1 MAKDPARKWT
11 NKELKEMEQHIG
23 GIYDQALAEIT
34 EKWDAY
40 MAKSAKRLDK
50 LHEAYQNAPAEKKED
65 ALKAYQD
72 ALRNVTF
79 KDKYYRD
86 MVQETTTRIYY
97 TNKVATAY
105 MNGQMPQIYK
115 VNYDQIDPAA
125 VLPGIKYSMVS
136 EETIANLIKDG
147 TIPQRDLDER
157 KDKTWNTKQIG
168 STVLQGILQGESIK
182 DISKRLLPIVNKNEA
197 SAVRNA
203 RTMTTCAEN
212 RGRLDRYADYES
224 KGLVMA
230 KVWIATGDDR
240 TRDWHLTLDGQEVS
254 RDENF
259 IDGQGNEL
267 MYPGDPDAAS
277 ETTWNCRCSMRSH
290 ILGVR
295 GKNGK
300 ITPIEDMHKSGL
312 HQEQIGTERKK
323 RDMKKPEK
331 ITAKEK
337 KEEQEPKTAQEKT
350 FDAIKSA
357 YTYHTEHNGLNRV
370 SADELG
376 DTAALYADYGKLS
389 DKTQE
394 EFAGALDGLISQYDT
409 SLTEVRTMTKMEFM
423 AERDA
428 FAYVH
433 HDYTTGSAT
442 MVINPTKT
450 RDYDA
455 MISRLQELKENGYI
469 AQIDDEKMGEYVV
482 THEFAH
488 TFLDMETKLKD
499 KNNFVGEDYDKIK
512 SVRKE
517 ITGIY
522 DEYVEKIGKLEEKK
536 NEFELQY
543 LMGGAKDEALADKAI
558 ELEDEI
564 AKIKISDYSMVNADE
579 LMAEAFAHDRLGG
592 QQNEYVSRIMAII
605 NHNFGRE

>member
-11 NKELKEMEQHIG
+11 DKELKEMEKHIG
-23 GIYDQALAEIT
+23 GIYDQALTEIT

-50 LHEAYQNAPAEKKED
+50 LHEAYQNAAADEKED
-65 ALKAYQD
+65 ALKKYQD

-79 KDKYYRD
+79 KDKYYHD
-86 MVQETTTRIYY
+86 MVQETATRICY

-240 TRDWHLTLDGQEVS
+240 TRDWHLTLDGQEVA

-259 IDGQGNEL
+259 TDGQGNEL
-267 MYPGDPDAAS
+267 MYPGDPGAAP
-277 ETTWNCRCSMRSH
+277 ETVWNCRCSMRSH
-290 ILGVR
+290 IIGVR
-295 GKNGK
+295 GKDGE
-300 ITPIEDMHKSGL
+300 ITPIEDMHKRGL
-312 HQEQIGTERKK
+312 HQEQIE
-323 RDMKKPEK
+323 
-331 ITAKEK
+331 
-337 KEEQEPKTAQEKT
+337 
-350 FDAIKSA
+350 
-357 YTYHTEHNGLNRV
+357 
-370 SADELG
+370 
-376 DTAALYADYGKLS
+376 
-389 DKTQE
+389 
-394 EFAGALDGLISQYDT
+394 
-409 SLTEVRTMTKMEFM
+409 
-423 AERDA
+423 AER
-428 FAYVH
+428 
-433 HDYTTGSAT
+433 
-442 MVINPTKT
+442 
-450 RDYDA
+450 R
-455 MISRLQELKENGYI
+455 R
-469 AQIDDEKMGEYVV
+469 
-482 THEFAH
+482 
-488 TFLDMETKLKD
+488 
-499 KNNFVGEDYDKIK
+499 
-512 SVRKE
+512 R
-517 ITGIY
+517 
-522 DEYVEKIGKLEEKK
+522 
-536 NEFELQY
+536 
-543 LMGGAKDEALADKAI
+543 
-558 ELEDEI
+558 
-564 AKIKISDYSMVNADE
+564 
-579 LMAEAFAHDRLGG
+579 
-592 QQNEYVSRIMAII
+592 
-605 NHNFGRE
+605 

>member
-11 NKELKEMEQHIG
+11 DKELKEMEKHIG
-23 GIYDQALAEIT
+23 GIYDQALTEIT

-50 LHEAYQNAPAEKKED
+50 LHEAYEKAPADKRED

-79 KDKYYRD
+79 KDKYYHD
-86 MVQETTTRIYY
+86 MVQETATRICY

-240 TRDWHLTLDGQEVS
+240 TRDWHLTLDGQEVA

-259 IDGQGNEL
+259 TDGQGNEL
-267 MYPGDPDAAS
+267 MYPGDPDAAP
-277 ETTWNCRCSMRSH
+277 ETVWNCRCSMRSH
-290 ILGVR
+290 IIGVR
-295 GKNGK
+295 GKDGEL
-300 ITPIEDMHKSGL
+300 TPIEDMHESGL
-312 HQEQIGTERKK
+312 HQEQIEAEREK
-323 RDMKKPEK
+323 RGLEEPAAE
-331 ITAKEK
+331 EK
-337 KEEQEPKTAQEKT
+337 KEEQPKEFPEIKTRAEAMEVAKSMFASLEKNLSKIDEQLFCENITQLKRLNDKFGVLTENNKGYFTSSPSGRAIAWTSTDFSRRRGENTCLSLVSRHYNNRET
-350 FDAIKSA
+350 FIENENRATDSFYSMPAKKENIPIYAITHEYGHMLESVISQGRVDYNAFKERIDNYNPALQRKEWIKLEKQKAKDIYNEILDIAKADNPDFSLKDNLSQ
-357 YTYHTEHNGLNRV
+357 YGHTNHFEFFAEVFANSQCGAPN
-370 SADELG
+370 ELG
-376 DTAALYADYGKLS
+376 
-389 DKTQE
+389 
-394 EFAGALDGLISQYDT
+394 
-409 SLTEVRTMTKMEFM
+409 R
-423 AERDA
+423 
-428 FAYVH
+428 
-433 HDYTTGSAT
+433 
-442 MVINPTKT
+442 
-450 RDYDA
+450 A
-455 MISRLQELKENGYI
+455 MLKWLEKEGY
-469 AQIDDEKMGEYVV
+469 
-482 THEFAH
+482 
-488 TFLDMETKLKD
+488 
-499 KNNFVGEDYDKIK
+499 
-512 SVRKE
+512 
-517 ITGIY
+517 
-522 DEYVEKIGKLEEKK
+522 
-536 NEFELQY
+536 
-543 LMGGAKDEALADKAI
+543 
-558 ELEDEI
+558 
-564 AKIKISDYSMVNADE
+564 
-579 LMAEAFAHDRLGG
+579 
-592 QQNEYVSRIMAII
+592 
-605 NHNFGRE
+605 

>member
-11 NKELKEMEQHIG
+11 DKELKEMEQHIG
-23 GIYDQALAEIT
+23 NIYDRALTEIT

-50 LHEAYQNAPAEKKED
+50 LHEAYEKAPADKRED

-79 KDKYYRD
+79 KDKYYHD
-86 MVQETTTRIYY
+86 MVKETATRLCY

-240 TRDWHLTLDGQEVS
+240 TRDWHLTLDGQEVA

-259 IDGQGNEL
+259 TDGQGNEL
-267 MYPGDPDAAS
+267 MYLGDPDAAP
-277 ETTWNCRCSMRSH
+277 ETVWNCRCSMRSH
-290 ILGVR
+290 IIGVR
-295 GKNGK
+295 GKDGE
-300 ITPIEDMHKSGL
+300 ITPIEDMHESGL
-312 HQEQIGTERKK
+312 HQEQIEAEREKRGLEPAAVEEKEEKEPAEEKKGIEFTPANTIEEAKEYLEEVLGLSSSDFDVVNIDYANMLNETITDYYNTFGNLHDLGVLDEIRIVPKLASVAGYQPAMDSVLLKK
-323 RDMKKPEK
+323 RDVSSKNAVKKSLKE
-331 ITAKEK
+331 AKEQR
-337 KEEQEPKTAQEKT
+337 EFGWWATGTEKT
-350 FDAIKSA
+350 ILS
-357 YTYHTEHNGLNRV
+357 H
-370 SADELG
+370 ELG
-376 DTAALYADYGKLS
+376 HAVHHAFVPDALYDPKKSQLEKLF
-389 DKTQE
+389 E
-394 EFAGALDGLISQYDT
+394 
-409 SLTEVRTMTKMEFM
+409 
-423 AERDA
+423 
-428 FAYVH
+428 
-433 HDYTTGSAT
+433 
-442 MVINPTKT
+442 
-450 RDYDA
+450 
-455 MISRLQELKENGYI
+455 
-469 AQIDDEKMGEYVV
+469 
-482 THEFAH
+482 
-488 TFLDMETKLKD
+488 ETKANLGVTKWQGC
-499 KNNFVGEDYDKIK
+499 NEDMDKIK
-512 SVRKE
+512 ECGEVLSYYGLRNV
-517 ITGIY
+517 
-522 DEYVEKIGKLEEKK
+522 
-536 NEFELQY
+536 NEFVAESVCEY
-543 LMGGAKDEALADKAI
+543 MTSDNPREVAVKVYKILMGE
-558 ELEDEI
+558 
-564 AKIKISDYSMVNADE
+564 
-579 LMAEAFAHDRLGG
+579 
-592 QQNEYVSRIMAII
+592 
-605 NHNFGRE
+605 

>member
-11 NKELKEMEQHIG
+11 DKELKDMEYHIG
-23 GIYDQALAEIT
+23 KIYEQALTEID
-34 EKWDAY
+34 EKWAAY
-40 MAKSAKRLDK
+40 MDRADKRVSK
-50 LHEAYQNAPAEKKED
+50 LYNAYKNAPEGEKEA
-65 ALKAYQD
+65 ALKKYQD
-72 ALRNVTF
+72 ALEDVTF
-79 KDKYYRD
+79 RDAYYRE
-86 MVQETTTRIYY
+86 MVKDTATRLCN
-97 TNKVATAY
+97 TNKIATAY
-105 MNGQMPQIYK
+105 MNGEMPNIYK
-115 VNYDQIDPAA
+115 VNYDQIDSDA
-125 VLPGIKYSMVS
+125 LIPGIKYTMLD
-136 EETIANLIKDG
+136 ERTIAHLIKDG
-147 TIPQRDLDER
+147 TIPQREIDEK

-240 TRDWHLTLDGQEVS
+240 TRDWHLTLDGQEVA

-259 IDGQGNEL
+259 IDGEGNPL
-267 MYPGDPDAAS
+267 MYPGDPDA
-277 ETTWNCRCSMRSH
+277 EPQTVWNCRCSMRSH
-290 ILGVR
+290 IIGVR
-295 GKNGK
+295 GKDGE
-300 ITPIEDMHKSGL
+300 ITPIEDMHESGL
-312 HQEQIGTERKK
+312 HQEQIEAERE
-323 RDMKKPEK
+323 RRGMEEPEK
-331 ITAKEK
+331 IAAEEK
-337 KEEQEPKTAQEKT
+337 KEEKEPKTAQEKT

-376 DTAALYADYGKLS
+376 NTDILYADYGKLS

-409 SLTEVRTMTKMEFM
+409 SLMQVRTMTKMEFM

-499 KNNFVGEDYDKIK
+499 KNNFVGEDYGKIK

-536 NEFELQY
+536 NEFEMQY

>member
-11 NKELKEMEQHIG
+11 DKELKEMEKHIG
-23 GIYDQALAEIT
+23 GIYDQALTEIT

-50 LHEAYQNAPAEKKED
+50 LHEAYQNAAADEKED
-65 ALKAYQD
+65 ALKKYQD

-79 KDKYYRD
+79 KDKYYHD
-86 MVQETTTRIYY
+86 MVQETATRICY

-240 TRDWHLTLDGQEVS
+240 TRDWHLTLDGQEVA

-259 IDGQGNEL
+259 TDGQGNEL
-267 MYPGDPDAAS
+267 MYPGDPDAAP
-277 ETTWNCRCSMRSH
+277 ETVWNCRCSMRSH
-290 ILGVR
+290 IIGVR
-295 GKNGK
+295 GKDGE
-300 ITPIEDMHKSGL
+300 ITPIEDMHESGL
-312 HQEQIGTERKK
+312 HQEQIEAEREK
-323 RDMKKPEK
+323 RGLEDQEQPAAE
-331 ITAKEK
+331 EK
-337 KEEQEPKTAQEKT
+337 KEEQPKEFPEIKT
-350 FDAIKSA
+350 RAEAMEVAKSMFASIEANVKRINEELLCKNITQLKRLNDKFGALTDKNIGYLTSSASGRAIA
-357 YTYHTEHNGLNRV
+357 YTGTGYNRKVENTRLGLV
-370 SADELG
+370 AKYYKDPE
-376 DTAALYADYGKLS
+376 
-389 DKTQE
+389 
-394 EFAGALDGLISQYDT
+394 
-409 SLTEVRTMTKMEFM
+409 
-423 AERDA
+423 
-428 FAYVH
+428 
-433 HDYTTGSAT
+433 
-442 MVINPTKT
+442 
-450 RDYDA
+450 
-455 MISRLQELKENGYI
+455 ELKNTELRMRDKNWSMPFS
-469 AQIDDEKMGEYVV
+469 DEYASVFSI
-482 THEFAH
+482 THEYGH
-488 TFLDMETKLKD
+488 MLESVISKGRT
-499 KNNFVGEDYDKIK
+499 VWGSRIGPDYVDDPKK
-512 SVRKE
+512 
-517 ITGIY
+517 
-522 DEYVEKIGKLEEKK
+522 EEKK
-536 NEFELQY
+536 Q
-543 LMGGAKDEALADKAI
+543 AKDIRNEIVA
-558 ELEDEI
+558 I
-564 AKIKISDYSMVNADE
+564 AKENNPDFSMLENISEYGKTNDFEFFAEVFANSQCGAPNE
-579 LMAEAFAHDRLGG
+579 LGKAMLKWLEKEG
-592 QQNEYVSRIMAII
+592 Y
-605 NHNFGRE
+605 

>member
-11 NKELKEMEQHIG
+11 DKELKEMEQHIG
-23 GIYDQALAEIT
+23 NIYDQALTEIT

-50 LHEAYQNAPAEKKED
+50 LHEAYEKAPADKRED

-79 KDKYYRD
+79 KDKYYHD
-86 MVQETTTRIYY
+86 MVKETATRLCY

-182 DISKRLLPIVNKNEA
+182 DISKRLLPIVNKNET

-240 TRDWHLTLDGQEVS
+240 TRDWHLTLDGQEVA

-259 IDGQGNEL
+259 TDGQGNEL
-267 MYPGDPDAAS
+267 MYPGDPDAAP
-277 ETTWNCRCSMRSH
+277 ETVWNCRCSMRSH
-290 ILGVR
+290 IIGVR
-295 GKNGK
+295 GKDGE
-300 ITPIEDMHKSGL
+300 ITPIEDMHESGL
-312 HQEQIGTERKK
+312 HQEQIEAEREKRGLEPAAVEEKEEKEPAEEKKGIEFTPANTIEEAKEYLEEVLGLSSSDFDVVNIDYANMLNETITDYYNTFGNLHDLGVLDEVRIVPKLASVAGYQPAMDSVLLKK
-323 RDMKKPEK
+323 RDVSSKNAVKKSLKE
-331 ITAKEK
+331 AKEQR
-337 KEEQEPKTAQEKT
+337 EFGWWATGTEKT
-350 FDAIKSA
+350 ILS
-357 YTYHTEHNGLNRV
+357 H
-370 SADELG
+370 ELG
-376 DTAALYADYGKLS
+376 HAVHHAFVPDALYDPKKSQLEKLF
-389 DKTQE
+389 E
-394 EFAGALDGLISQYDT
+394 
-409 SLTEVRTMTKMEFM
+409 
-423 AERDA
+423 
-428 FAYVH
+428 
-433 HDYTTGSAT
+433 
-442 MVINPTKT
+442 
-450 RDYDA
+450 
-455 MISRLQELKENGYI
+455 
-469 AQIDDEKMGEYVV
+469 
-482 THEFAH
+482 
-488 TFLDMETKLKD
+488 ETKANLGVTKWQGC
-499 KNNFVGEDYDKIK
+499 NEDMDKIK
-512 SVRKE
+512 ECGEVLSYYGLRNV
-517 ITGIY
+517 
-522 DEYVEKIGKLEEKK
+522 
-536 NEFELQY
+536 NEFVAESVCEY
-543 LMGGAKDEALADKAI
+543 MTSDNPREVAVKVYKILMGE
-558 ELEDEI
+558 
-564 AKIKISDYSMVNADE
+564 
-579 LMAEAFAHDRLGG
+579 
-592 QQNEYVSRIMAII
+592 
-605 NHNFGRE
+605 

>member
-11 NKELKEMEQHIG
+11 DKELKEMEKHIG
-23 GIYDQALAEIT
+23 GIYDQALTEIT

-50 LHEAYQNAPAEKKED
+50 LHEAYQNAAADEKED
-65 ALKAYQD
+65 ALKKYQD

-79 KDKYYRD
+79 KDKYYHD
-86 MVQETTTRIYY
+86 MVQETATRICY

-125 VLPGIKYSMVS
+125 VIPGIKYSMVS

-147 TIPQRDLDER
+147 TIPQREIDEK

-197 SAVRNA
+197 SAIRNA

-240 TRDWHLTLDGQEVS
+240 TRDWHLTLDGQEVA

-300 ITPIEDMHKSGL
+300 ITPIKDMHKSGL
-312 HQEQIGTERKK
+312 HQEQIEAERKK

-337 KEEQEPKTAQEKT
+337 KKEQPKEFPEIKTRAEAMEVAKSMFASIEDNVKRINEEILCKNITQLKRLNDKFGALTDKNIGYLTSSASGR
-350 FDAIKSA
+350 AIA
-357 YTYHTEHNGLNRV
+357 YTGTAYNRKVENTRLGLV
-370 SADELG
+370 AKYYKDPE
-376 DTAALYADYGKLS
+376 
-389 DKTQE
+389 
-394 EFAGALDGLISQYDT
+394 
-409 SLTEVRTMTKMEFM
+409 
-423 AERDA
+423 
-428 FAYVH
+428 
-433 HDYTTGSAT
+433 
-442 MVINPTKT
+442 
-450 RDYDA
+450 
-455 MISRLQELKENGYI
+455 ELKNTELRMRDKNWSMPFS
-469 AQIDDEKMGEYVV
+469 DEYASVFSI
-482 THEFAH
+482 THEYGH
-488 TFLDMETKLKD
+488 MLESVISKGRT
-499 KNNFVGEDYDKIK
+499 VWGSRIGPDYVDDP
-512 SVRKE
+512 RK
-517 ITGIY
+517 
-522 DEYVEKIGKLEEKK
+522 EEKK
-536 NEFELQY
+536 Q
-543 LMGGAKDEALADKAI
+543 AKDIRNEIVA
-558 ELEDEI
+558 I
-564 AKIKISDYSMVNADE
+564 AKENNPDFTMLGKISEYGKTNDFEFFAEVFANSQCGAPNE
-579 LMAEAFAHDRLGG
+579 LGMAMLKWLEKEG
-592 QQNEYVSRIMAII
+592 Y
-605 NHNFGRE
+605 